1 LVSTIGI
8 ATDARARRAKLPGVN
23 TQLVRRIAACALLL
37 IVTAGC
43 SERPTIHAPATVLVV
58 GDSILDF
65 SKVDVATTL
74 EHAGWTPTVDARRG
88 SRVTGGF
95 TIGSWPQELA
105 TRVARAKPDVVVVE
119 LGTNGC
125 GFCNTDS
132 DGIDAVMRS
141 LRSVR
146 RVYWVNVRVDA
157 PIPEDPAAF
166 NRALQQARL
175 RWPNLHVIDMNKTI
189 GDDPKLILAD
199 HVHPTP
205 RGEQAI
211 ADMIEAALPKV
222 VRS

>member
-1 LVSTIGI
+1 MS
-8 ATDARARRAKLPGVN
+8 
-23 TQLVRRIAACALLL
+23 TQLLRRIAACA
-37 IVTAGC
+37 TALVLFAAC
-43 SERPTIHAPATVLVV
+43 SDRPTIHAPASVLVV

-65 SKVDVATTL
+65 SKVDVAKTL
-74 EHAGWTPTVDARRG
+74 EHAGWTPTVDGRRG

-95 TIGSWPQELA
+95 TIGSWPAELA
-105 TRVARAKPDVVVVE
+105 RRVAQSKPDVVVVE

-125 GFCNTDS
+125 GFCKTDA
-132 DGIDAVMRS
+132 DGINAVMRS

-146 RVYWVNVRVDA
+146 RVYWLNVRIHA
-157 PIPEDPAAF
+157 PIPDDPAGF

-175 RWPNLHVIDMNKTI
+175 RWPNLHVIDMNKKI

-205 RGEQAI
+205 AGEQAI

-222 VRS
+222 VQN